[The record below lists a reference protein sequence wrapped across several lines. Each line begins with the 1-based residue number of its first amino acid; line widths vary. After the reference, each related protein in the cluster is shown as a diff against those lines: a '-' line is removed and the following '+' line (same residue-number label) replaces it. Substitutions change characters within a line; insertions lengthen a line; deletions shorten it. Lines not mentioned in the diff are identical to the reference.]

1 MVVFDWT
8 DRRVFL
14 TGASGFV
21 GSWIAETLLERGAL
35 VSALVRKNSPRTE
48 VIRRLEKAHSKS
60 FKKVFGDL
68 NVKDPRE
75 ISRKIKNSE
84 IVFDVGAITQVPY
97 SIRHPAETMRT
108 NVNGVLGMLEG
119 IRLSNQDAI
128 MVYTSTD
135 KVYGEPDRLPIT
147 EKNQLSAK
155 CPYDASKIA
164 ADRLVYTYHKTYG
177 IKATISRCSN
187 IYGGRDANLLR
198 AIPDFVT
205 SLIDGKNPVIR
216 GHGNHERDFMYV
228 TDAVSGIL
236 LLAENINKTNGEA
249 FNFGTG
255 KPTKVRELAGTVC
268 WLYPGQVKHVPE
280 ILGKPSPGE
289 IDVQYIDAGK
299 ARRLLGWK
307 PKVSLKGGLKETISW
322 YREND
327 PWFRKVMV
335 ATQEFY
341 GN

>member
-1 MVVFDWT
+1 MVFDWNG
-8 DRRVFL
+8 RRVFL
-14 TGASGFV
+14 TGGSGFV
-21 GSWIAETLLERGAL
+21 GSWVAETLLERGAI
-35 VSALVRKNSPRTE
+35 VSALVRKDSPRMD
-48 VIRRLEKAHSKS
+48 VLKRIGKNHPKA

-75 ISRKIKNSE
+75 ISRKIKDSE
-84 IVFDVGAITQVPY
+84 IIFDIGAITQVPY

-119 IRLSNQDAI
+119 IRLSNQDAVMI
-128 MVYTSTD
+128 YTSTD

-155 CPYDASKIA
+155 CPYDASKVA

-177 IKATISRCSN
+177 IKATMSRCSN
-187 IYGGRDANLLR
+187 IYGGRDANILR

-205 SLIDGKNPVIR
+205 SLIDGKRPVIR

-228 TDAVSGIL
+228 TDAVAGII
-236 LLAENINKTNGEA
+236 LLAENIGKTNGEA

-255 KPTKVRELAGTVC
+255 KPTKVRELAETVC
-268 WLYPGQVKHVPE
+268 RLYPDNKLVPE
-280 ILGKPSPGE
+280 ILGKLSPGE

-299 ARRLLGWK
+299 ARKLLGWK
-307 PKVSLKGGLKETISW
+307 PEVKLNEGLGRTISW
-322 YREND
+322 YRNND
-327 PWFRKVMV
+327 SWFREVIRK
-335 ATQEFY
+335 TSRFY
-341 GN
+341 GV